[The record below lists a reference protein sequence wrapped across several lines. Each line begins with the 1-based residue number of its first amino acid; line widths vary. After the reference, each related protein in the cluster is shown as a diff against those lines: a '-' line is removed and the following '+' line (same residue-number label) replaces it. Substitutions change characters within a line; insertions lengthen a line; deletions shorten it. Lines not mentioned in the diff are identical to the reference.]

1 MRARATMAIG
11 TRRRRLSAVAFVA
24 IALFGL
30 QALLV
35 GFLAGAHAAPTL
47 LDAFGNVICTAAD
60 DGPDPAGGGVPNDH
74 SHLDCCALGCGP
86 SGPTAAPLPAL
97 AGVRLERSGAPVPPA
112 VADDTSAGLASHRT
126 PRNTRAPPHAA

>member
-1 MRARATMAIG
+1 MRARATTAIG

-30 QALLV
+30 QALAA

-47 LDAFGNVICTAAD
+47 LDAFGNVICTTDGGRSGPAD
-60 DGPDPAGGGVPNDH
+60 GDAPDDH
-74 SHLDCCALGCGP
+74 PHLDCCTLGCTL
-86 SGPTAAPLPAL
+86 SGAADVPPPVL
-97 AGVRLERSGAPVPPA
+97 AGILLERSAEPVARGLVDEAPA
-112 VADDTSAGLASHRT
+112 ARAGHRT